1 LKARNAVSASRN
13 IVGRTPSGRDRRI
26 RRCCYAAIEILG
38 FLSLIAPAKAQQ
50 QSGNL
55 ADKSLEDLMEIQ
67 VTSVSKKEQKLSQ
80 VAAAIFVITQED
92 IRRSGATNIPDLL
105 RMVPGINVAQINA
118 HTWAISSRGFN
129 EEFSDKLL
137 VLLDGRAVYTPTFSG
152 VFWDTLDVPLEDIE
166 RIEVMRGPGATIW
179 GVNAVNG
186 VINIL
191 TKKASE
197 MRGGLVSAGFGTQA
211 QGLGTAQYDGAI
223 GAKTDYRIFGNYTNV
238 SDFTGKDGQ
247 PSEDGWH
254 MLRGGARLDAA
265 PSSKDAVMLRGDIYT
280 GEAGTIQ
287 QDVISISPPLNGA
300 VTSITSLSGGDI
312 VARWTEE
319 QSASSDTSL
328 LVYFDRYERASS
340 DRISERRNTYDIEFQ
355 HHVRALKRNDIVW
368 GLTYRNSRGTTQGN
382 LNFSFDP
389 ASHTSQFFS
398 FYAQDEIAV
407 VPDRLL
413 FTIGARWGW
422 DDYTGYEVQPT
433 ARMLWAPTAKQAVW
447 FAVSHAQRNPSFL
460 ETSVRQN
467 TAAFLG
473 PGGVPSLESEFGN
486 PLQKEEALVA
496 WEIGYRRQFSKR
508 LSMESAAFFN
518 HYSDIGSTEPLAP
531 FSESTPPLHMVIP
544 FVNGNGL
551 HGETHGLEM
560 AGNWQVS
567 GRWSLRASYALLEMH
582 MHRDA
587 TSQDTESAPEIEGS
601 DPRDRAGLRS
611 HVSLWSGIS
620 WDASAEYVDR
630 LRAQGVPS
638 YTRVDTQILWHV
650 GERFTASV
658 VGQNLLRDHHVEF
671 NDDFGNSVSD
681 EIKRSAY
688 VKLAWRF

>member
-1 LKARNAVSASRN
+1 VIAGNEADASCGTRVWERIVWRIAAVASLCLLFPWP
-13 IVGRTPSGRDRRI
+13 GR
-26 RRCCYAAIEILG
+26 
-38 FLSLIAPAKAQQ
+38 AQQ
-50 QSGNL
+50 LSSA
-55 ADKSLEDLMEIQ
+55 ADLSNKSLEDLMNIE

-118 HTWAISSRGFN
+118 HTWAVSSRGFN

-152 VFWDTLDVPLEDIE
+152 VFWDTLDVPLENIE
-166 RIEVMRGPGATIW
+166 RIEVIRGPGATIW

-197 MRGGLVSAGFGTQA
+197 TRDKLVSGGFGTQA
-211 QGLGTAQYDGAI
+211 QGFGTAQYGGAI
-223 GAKTDYRIFGNYTNV
+223 GANTEYRIFGKYSNV
-238 SDFTGKDGQ
+238 SDFSGRDGQ
-247 PSEDGWH
+247 PSEDAWH
-254 MLRGGARLDAA
+254 ILRGGARLDAA
-265 PSSKDAVMLRGDIYT
+265 PSPKDAVMLRGDIYT

-287 QDVISISPPLNGA
+287 QDVISIVPPLNGA

-319 QSASSDTSL
+319 QSATSDTSL
-328 LVYFDRYERASS
+328 LAYFDGYQRNSS

-368 GLTYRNSRGTTQGN
+368 GVAYRNSRGTTQGN

-398 FYAQDEIAV
+398 FYAQDEIAL

-413 FTIGARWGW
+413 FTIGARWGRE
-422 DDYTGYEVQPT
+422 DYTGYEVQPT
-433 ARMLWAPTAKQAVW
+433 ARILWAPTAKQAAW
-447 FAVSHAQRNPSFL
+447 FAVSHAHRNPSFL

-467 TAAFLG
+467 VDAFLG
-473 PGGVPSLESEFGN
+473 SGGVPSLESEFGN
-486 PLQKEEALVA
+486 PLQKDEILLS
-496 WEIGYRRQFSKR
+496 WEIGYRRQFSR
-508 LSMESAAFFN
+508 RFSMESSAFFN

-531 FSESTPPLHMVIP
+531 FSESTPPPVHLVIP
-544 FVNGNGL
+544 SINGNGL

-567 GRWSLRASYALLEMH
+567 GRWCLRASYALLEMH
-582 MHRDA
+582 MHRDE
-587 TSQDTESAPEIEGS
+587 TSQDTETALEIEGS
-601 DPRDRAGLRS
+601 DPRERAGLRS

-620 WDASAEYVDR
+620 WDASAEFVDR

-638 YTRVDTQILWHV
+638 YARVDTQILWNL

-681 EIKRSAY
+681 EIKRSVY
-688 VKLAWRF
+688 VKLAWHF